1 MAVPT
6 SKSTLKEHCLRA
18 LGKPVIDVNVDPDQ
32 CDDRIDDALQYFAE
46 YHMDGVERMYL
57 KYKMTSD
64 QITRAKTNATTSV
77 TDTIDNS
84 GGAYAW
90 LEQKV
95 WMPIPTSV
103 ISVLRIFPMT
113 DQTQS
118 PMFDMKY
125 QMRLNDLWDFTSTS
139 VINYQMLQSHLDL
152 IDHLFTG
159 EVPIRFNQH
168 QNRIY
173 LDMDWQNEVPSDR
186 YFIIE
191 CYRKLDPTVI
201 QMFIMTSFLK
211 NMQLLLSRNNGG
223 QT

>member
-1 MAVPT
+1 MAIPT
-6 SKSTLKEHCLRA
+6 SKDTLKEHCLRS

-57 KYKMTSD
+57 KYKMTAN
-64 QITRAKTNATTSV
+64 QITRARTDGTSSV
-77 TDTIDNS
+77 TDTVDNS

-95 WMPIPTSV
+95 WMPIPSSV

-173 LDMDWQNEVPSDR
+173 FKCAIIIILIIIIIKVVKII
-186 YFIIE
+186 FIRNINIKP
-191 CYRKLDPTVI
+191 RI
-201 QMFIMTSFLK
+201 FLCFFFQISTYSIAP
-211 NMQLLLSRNNGG
+211 NFHTR
-223 QT
+223 